1 MTRLEN
7 AYRQKQDETM
17 AEKDCDEADDLVE
30 QIDRE
35 TMPARSLLASLT
47 KVKSRA
53 SLVAN
58 SEASQRRK
66 EKERAEVE
74 ARLRRDRLEWEIQ
87 QNREELERQ
96 DQEPQAVNEEIIKR
110 RQELEDAIEEELG
123 IEKEVTEE
131 FRKLPSH
138 RRNRSNTIK
147 KNRRKNRQRSQIK
160 AKNISLISTTC
171 TPLKHHHRKCR
182 NHRVLA
188 EFLTLGPPLQI
199 AKHMGN

>member
-7 AYRQKQDETM
+7 ALRQKQDETM

-87 QNREELERQ
+87 RI
-96 DQEPQAVNEEIIKR
+96 VK
-110 RQELEDAIEEELG
+110 
-123 IEKEVTEE
+123 
-131 FRKLPSH
+131 S
-138 RRNRSNTIK
+138 
-147 KNRRKNRQRSQIK
+147 
-160 AKNISLISTTC
+160 
-171 TPLKHHHRKCR
+171 
-182 NHRVLA
+182 
-188 EFLTLGPPLQI
+188 
-199 AKHMGN
+199 